1 MAEQNVTRAAYLLN
15 IIEQMD
21 LEAAPQH
28 SLKGGPS
35 GYRYQDR
42 GQGHMQPDY
51 ADGKRPSGLASRA
64 GKSA

>member
-1 MAEQNVTRAAYLLN
+1 MADMSRAQYLLK

-21 LEAAPQH
+21 LESEPQF
-28 SLKGGPS
+28 SLKGGAT

-42 GQGHMQPDY
+42 GQGQMQPDY
-51 ADGKRPSGLASRA
+51 PDGKRPAGLMSRA

>member
-1 MAEQNVTRAAYLLN
+1 MADMSRAQYLLK

-21 LEAAPQH
+21 LESEPQF
-28 SLKGGPS
+28 SLKGGAP

-42 GQGHMQPDY
+42 GQGQQPGDQY
-51 ADGKRPSGLASRA
+51 MDGKRPVGLASRA

>member
-1 MAEQNVTRAAYLLN
+1 MAENMTRAQYLLG

-21 LEAAPQH
+21 LEAEPQH
-28 SLKGGPS
+28 SLKGGAT

-51 ADGKRPSGLASRA
+51 PDGKRPSGLMSRA